1 MNPLLAKYSWQ
12 RNNEIIS
19 QRIFSY
25 QIPLDQKKNFQY
37 EIKMEARFYDMA
49 GG

>member
-19 QRIFSY
+19 QTIFSY
-25 QIPLDQKKNFQY
+25 QILLDQQKISNMKLM
-37 EIKMEARFYDMA
+37 KARFYDMA